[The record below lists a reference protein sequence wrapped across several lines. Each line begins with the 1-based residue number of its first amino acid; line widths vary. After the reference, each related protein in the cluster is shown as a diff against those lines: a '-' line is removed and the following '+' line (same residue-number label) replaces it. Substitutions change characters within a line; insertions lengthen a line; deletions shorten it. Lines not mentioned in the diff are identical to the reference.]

1 MGWASAQ
8 ANAHEPERVGRRLPR
23 AGLLDSAFFRGT
35 VMRNSLL
42 EVTPVI
48 PESLS
53 RLPELAANLFFSWHR
68 PTRALFEDL
77 DPELWKQTNGNPR
90 LMLRCVDQLTLDR
103 YAHDEVYLARYRQ
116 ALETLEAYL
125 RVTVPAGDEPLVAY
139 FCAEYGFHESF
150 PIYSGGLGV
159 LAGDYCKAAS
169 DERAN
174 FVAVGLLYEQGYFTQ
189 TVDNDGVQHAE
200 YRERDPRDLPVEPL
214 RSAAGE
220 WLKVSVRIAGR
231 VVVAR
236 LWKAQVGRVPVYLLD
251 TNCNENVPSDRDITH
266 RLYGGDES
274 TRVRQEMILGIGGLR
289 TLRALGVQPAVW
301 HLNEGHAAFLI
312 LELLR
317 EHLSQGL
324 PFNAALEAVAAACVF
339 TTHTPVAA
347 GHDAFGHELIVAHFG
362 DFVRELGVPVE
373 RVLELAR
380 APSSPGLFNMTRL
393 ALSGTRHVNG
403 VSRIHGAVS
412 ARLVADQ
419 WPEVRPEDNPIG
431 FVTNGVHVPTFLHQ
445 SWMDFFDREL
455 GSEWRER
462 LRDPEFWH
470 ALERLPDERYWAT
483 AQEVKAR
490 MLASVR
496 ERLQREYERK
506 GLSPAQLRHVT
517 RLLDPQRPGV
527 LTLGFARRFATYKR
541 ATLLLRDRA
550 RLARLVNNPERPV
563 VLLFAG
569 KAHPADEPGKQPLRE
584 LRQLMLSQEFVGRI
598 IFLEDYDLQL
608 ARSLVS
614 GVDVWLNNPIA
625 PLEASGTSGIKA
637 AINGRLNLSIL
648 DGWWAE
654 GCKQDNGWGIPPAN
668 VQDPERRDALEAELI
683 LATLEEEVLPLYY
696 TRDESGCPEA
706 WVQRSK
712 RAMMTVIPA
721 FNMRR
726 VLFDYTRG
734 LYQPAAAQHR
744 RLTAEGFAG
753 ARTLADWK
761 TRVRQAWPKVS
772 LRLLT
777 DATRDLPRGE
787 RLRLRVAAGLN
798 GLTPADVRVEFVAR
812 RLLPEA
818 ELTPPPLS
826 SYNQPPREGLWQA
839 RFSATEEQDTDGA
852 MVFAL
857 DVEPKEC
864 GQFRT
869 EVRIYPW
876 HELLSHPY
884 ELGLMRWL

>member
-1 MGWASAQ
+1 
-8 ANAHEPERVGRRLPR
+8 
-23 AGLLDSAFFRGT
+23 
-35 VMRNSLL
+35 MRNSLL

-48 PESLS
+48 PGSLG
-53 RLPELAANLFFSWHR
+53 RLPQLAANLFFSWHR

-90 LMLRCVDQLTLDR
+90 LMLRCVDQNRLER
-103 YAHDEVYLARYRQ
+103 CAGDEEYLARYHT
-116 ALETLEAYL
+116 ALETLDAY
-125 RVTVPAGDEPLVAY
+125 VKVAPAPEGPLVAY

-174 FVAVGLLYEQGYFTQ
+174 FIAVGLLYEQGYFTQ

-200 YRERDPRDLPVEPL
+200 YRERDPRDLPVEPV
-214 RSAAGE
+214 RSAGGD
-220 WLKVSVRIAGR
+220 WIKVSVRIAAR
-231 VVVAR
+231 EVIAR

-251 TNCNENVPSDRDITH
+251 TNCADNAPTDRDITH

-274 TRVRQEMILGIGGLR
+274 TRVRQEMILGIGGVRALR
-289 TLRALGVQPAVW
+289 TLGVQPSVW

-312 LELLR
+312 VELLR
-317 EHLSQGL
+317 EHLAHGL
-324 PFNAALEAVAAACVF
+324 PFNAALEAVAADCVF

-347 GHDAFGHELIVAHFG
+347 GHDAFGPELIVQHFEG
-362 DFVRELGVPVE
+362 YIRELGVPVE
-373 RVLELAR
+373 RFLELAR
-380 APSSPGLFNMTRL
+380 APAAPGLFNMTRL
-393 ALSGTRHVNG
+393 ALNGTRHVNG
-403 VSRIHGAVS
+403 VSRVHGEVS
-412 ARLVADQ
+412 ARLCADQ
-419 WPEVRPEDNPIG
+419 WPELRPADNPVG
-431 FVTNGVHVPTFLHQ
+431 FITNGVHVPTFLHQ
-445 SWMDFFDREL
+445 RWIQFFDREL
-455 GSEWRER
+455 GGEWRER
-462 LRDPEFWH
+462 LRDQEFWR
-470 ALERLPDERYWAT
+470 ALERVPDERYWAT
-483 AQEVKAR
+483 AQDVKSR
-490 MLASVR
+490 MLANVR

-506 GLSPAQLRHVT
+506 GSSPAQLRHVT
-517 RLLDPQRPGV
+517 RFLDPQRPDV

-541 ATLLLRDRA
+541 ATLVLRDRA
-550 RLARLVNNPERPV
+550 RLAQLVNHPERPA

-569 KAHPADEPGKQPLRE
+569 KAHPADEPGKQVLRE
-584 LRQLMLSQEFVGRI
+584 LRQLMMSQEFAGRI

-654 GCKQDNGWGIPPAN
+654 GWTQDNGWGIPPAS
-668 VQDPERRDALEAELI
+668 VQDPERRDAFEAELI
-683 LATLEEEVLPLYY
+683 LGVLAEEVLPLYY
-696 TRDESGCPEA
+696 ARDEAGCPHG
-706 WVQRSK
+706 WVKHSK
-712 RAMMTVIPA
+712 RAMMTVIPR

-726 VLFDYTRG
+726 VLVDYVQG
-734 LYQPAAAQHR
+734 LYLPAAAQYR
-744 RLTAEGFAG
+744 RLSADGFTG

-761 TRVRQAWPKVS
+761 QRVRAAWPRVNLK
-772 LRLLT
+772 LLS
-777 DATRDLPRGE
+777 DAARDLPRGE

-798 GLTPADVRVEFVAR
+798 GLLPADTRVEFVAR

-818 ELTPPPLS
+818 DRTPPSLS
-826 SYNQPPREGLWQA
+826 SYGQAPRDGVWHA
-839 RFSATEEQDTDGA
+839 AFTATDEHDADGA
-852 MVFAL
+852 VIFAL
-857 DVEPKEC
+857 DVEPPEC

-876 HELLSHPY
+876 HELLSHPN
-884 ELGLMRWL
+884 ELGLMKCL